1 MANTPHGTYSATVR
15 ICLHVGGKMLNVAQV
30 GPASLILREKFESP
44 PADARLEIIVD
55 GRRQEY
61 RIYLHEGISN
71 QREEVAF
78 L

>member
-1 MANTPHGTYSATVR
+1 
-15 ICLHVGGKMLNVAQV
+15 MLNVAQV